1 MAVIKRQSYGRTM
14 RDTDT
19 ANFAGV
25 ATKVKIIHRNQQ
37 NLLSLRSLL
46 KERKKMQSILNLDK
60 DILQI
65 TLYVW

>member
-46 KERKKMQSILNLDK
+46 KERKKTKS
-60 DILQI
+60 
-65 TLYVW
+65 T